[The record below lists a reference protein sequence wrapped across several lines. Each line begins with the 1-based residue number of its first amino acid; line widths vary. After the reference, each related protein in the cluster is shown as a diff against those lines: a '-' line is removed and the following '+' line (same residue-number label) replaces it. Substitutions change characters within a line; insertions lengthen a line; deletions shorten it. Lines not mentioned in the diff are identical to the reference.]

1 MSIFFPDNDRRA
13 ERVKTLIL
21 TIESIQHEMKEA
33 VDSLGRQGSE
43 YHQLLDEA
51 LRCNGKP
58 SIKEQYEKATGHLIN
73 GDCENLRN
81 NIEELAGKNDIEGT
95 KKFHAGLAK
104 LQKILICVEA
114 GVIVCGLGAYFV
126 STVAAGTSMA
136 VTMQILKEA
145 LITGNPAP
153 EALSSAAQTGNQI
166 SEGLESGDLHLAKVK
181 QTERAVA
188 LAQINRV
195 TKFIKGAT
203 TKVAWISGV
212 LVAVDL
218 ALYVYEEIEASEQH
232 VKLKKYG
239 SSSVVCDWHSRFAS
253 REIRNLCEIRF
264 AVGIVQEEFMT
275 GKRWI
280 EEQMTDLKLRAQ
292 LADMVEQRIITQEQ
306 MEKRLDRVPPM
317 PTPHDLDLLNQ
328 VQNKLK
334 RMDRALQ
341 AWTNEDK
348 PWGELV
354 GAELN
359 KRRGSSQ

>member
-1 MSIFFPDNDRRA
+1 MYPFKIDNDRRA

-43 YHQLLDEA
+43 YYQLLDEA

-114 GVIVCGLGAYFV
+114 GVIVCGAYFV

-232 VKLKKYG
+232 VKLKK
-239 SSSVVCDWHSRFAS
+239 
-253 REIRNLCEIRF
+253 EIRNLCEIRF

-317 PTPHDLDLLNQ
+317 PTPH
-328 VQNKLK
+328 VRPRFIKSGTK
-334 RMDRALQ
+334 Q
-341 AWTNEDK
+341 AEADGPRTPGVDK
-348 PWGELV
+348 
-354 GAELN
+354 
-359 KRRGSSQ
+359 